1 MDTHLIHRNYVIHFI
16 YIDEVTNLRIG
27 EYSENISILYQFD
40 IHILSA
46 YLWWIFLCSNIPAA
60 LLYWVFPNSC
70 YARSCANYV
79 DFLDT
84 ARQSTHKVLKRVYVA
99 PKLKSF
105 FRKFCGLHGNLI
117 DRYEVAF

>member
-1 MDTHLIHRNYVIHFI
+1 MNHFI

-60 LLYWVFPNSC
+60 LLYWVFPNS
-70 YARSCANYV
+70 YAMPDHVPIMSIFSILPDNLHIKYWNEYV
-79 DFLDT
+79 L
-84 ARQSTHKVLKRVYVA
+84 
-99 PKLKSF
+99 PP
-105 FRKFCGLHGNLI
+105 N
-117 DRYEVAF
+117 